1 MVSENDND
9 NQRNSGRLQSSSLG
23 VGQIKKQIEKG
34 MKDGIKKEIGS
45 EKAIENI
52 KRGKP
57 VEDLKEEIW
66 KRLERENE
74 IMGNKNAD
82 YGARKSLKEEFKADQ
97 ARIKDVSARQT
108 AALKY
113 KKESARE
120 AEKEANK
127 RLKEMEAMQGSRIKR
142 KIASKV
148 VGKVVSEMA
157 YEIAQKMAERANR
170 GGINAIVIIL
180 VTLILAIW
188 IDAIDILMEIGL
200 AVAVASLVGAI
211 PGAVVGFLIWLSNFF
226 LSLIIVFFWMAVLGG
241 GHKKWFWKRV
251 ARLFFLVIFVEA
263 IPYVDLLPW
272 TIFTVCWN
280 WYDFEKDKRKA
291 KKDSKEFKI
300 EFQKTSKINKK
311 YAGYF

>member
-9 NQRNSGRLQSSSLG
+9 NQRNSGRSQSSSLN
-23 VGQIKKQIEKG
+23 VGQLKKQIEDG
-34 MKDGIKKEIGS
+34 MKKEIEKEVGS
-45 EKAIENI
+45 EGTLKNI
-52 KRGKP
+52 AKSKP
-57 VEDLKEEIW
+57 VKDLKGEILKKAEE
-66 KRLERENE
+66 KEN
-74 IMGNKNAD
+74 D
-82 YGARKSLKEEFKADQ
+82 YKMRINEHQTKGTLKEGFKADQ
-97 ARIKDVSARQT
+97 ARIKDTSARQ
-108 AALKY
+108 AVAIKH

-120 AEKEANK
+120 AEKEVDK
-127 RLKEMEAMQGSRIKR
+127 RLKEMEVMQGSRIKR

-148 VGKVVSEMA
+148 AGKVISEMA

-180 VTLILAIW
+180 VTLIIAIW

-211 PGAVVGFLIWLSNFF
+211 PGAIIGFLIWLSNFF

-280 WYDFEKDKRKA
+280 WYDFEKDKRKS

-300 EFQKTSKINKK
+300 EFQKTGKINKK